1 MFLKMYQLLQL
12 SRCNRKNCLNLFYVC
27 DFWKSEDFQFAF
39 HILCIGSD
47 KIGHDFRNFLKLFFE
62 VQKDIKKDAR
72 ISPDTI
78 VTEPIF
84 MSFHFTI
91 SPCLFKYATFDEI
104 YKLEV
109 SDFFFRYSLSHGF
122 PHDRNNLRSPD
133 APAGLCHK
141 AFHYPQRHNH
151 TS

>member
-1 MFLKMYQLLQL
+1 MQPLYSTISVKKI
-12 SRCNRKNCLNLFYVC
+12 SKKNSPKNEKKKL
-27 DFWKSEDFQFAF
+27 
-39 HILCIGSD
+39 HILCIGRD

-84 MSFHFTI
+84 MSFPFII

-104 YKLEV
+104 YKLE
-109 SDFFFRYSLSHGF
+109 
-122 PHDRNNLRSPD
+122 LR
-133 APAGLCHK
+133 
-141 AFHYPQRHNH
+141 FHVFQGI
-151 TS
+151 

>member
-1 MFLKMYQLLQL
+1 MQPLY
-12 SRCNRKNCLNLFYVC
+12 STISVRKISKKNSPKNEKKKL
-27 DFWKSEDFQFAF
+27 
-39 HILCIGSD
+39 HILCIGRD

-91 SPCLFKYATFDEI
+91 SPYLFKYATFDEI
-104 YKLEV
+104 YKL
-109 SDFFFRYSLSHGF
+109 
-122 PHDRNNLRSPD
+122 LRKQSE
-133 APAGLCHK
+133 LV
-141 AFHYPQRHNH
+141 
-151 TS
+151 